1 MIASFAS
8 GPGVFMQR
16 LSVPRTMKKSAGFVG
31 AGFKPAQGVSGTSR
45 DSFPSQ
51 GGFVPLTFMAHIA
64 TPRTMKFR
72 LVFVK
77 KRRSRL
83 TFTRVCSQSVE

>member
-1 MIASFAS
+1 
-8 GPGVFMQR
+8 
-16 LSVPRTMKKSAGFVG
+16 MKNITDIVTKRGFVG
-31 AGFKPAQGVSGTSR
+31 AGFKPARGGCGTNQAY
-45 DSFPSQ
+45 FLPQ

>member
-1 MIASFAS
+1 MLGA
-8 GPGVFMQR
+8 VF
-16 LSVPRTMKKSAGFVG
+16 SVKNTADVTTKHGFVG

-45 DSFPSQ
+45 DNFPPQ

-83 TFTRVCSQSVE
+83 TFTNH